1 MPSFNPQ
8 EPLDARESAQLQ
20 ESAQSQVPVDTPLS
34 GETAVVS
41 APVQRP
47 SRHIPWS
54 YQVGVPWRLLI
65 SLVSGFLVAVVASG
79 THRMG
84 AEENIPY
91 GLLLS
96 FVLVGMSAWAARS
109 RSGVVGAAFHLIASS
124 AMAWLMAFPGP
135 GGDVL
140 VPVGGKGVFLSFFG
154 LHAGYIWLFGLIV
167 LQLAMMVLP
176 GRWFLVEG
184 SEQAKGTVSSERKQ
198 HVPESDDA
206 HMDSLASDTA
216 GSDTAGSDS
225 VASDSAVSGSAA
237 SADVVRD
244 GVPDHQE
251 PSS

>member
-8 EPLDARESAQLQ
+8 EPLDARESAQFQ
-20 ESAQSQVPVDTPLS
+20 ESAQSQVPVETPLS
-34 GETAVVS
+34 AETAVVS
-41 APVQRP
+41 APVQQP
-47 SRHIPWS
+47 LRHIPWS
-54 YQVGVPWRLLI
+54 YQLGVPWRLLI

-184 SEQAKGTVSSERKQ
+184 SEQAKGTVSSEREQ
-198 HVPESDDA
+198 HAPEPDGV
-206 HMDSLASDTA
+206 HMGRVASDSA
-216 GSDTAGSDS
+216 ASDS
-225 VASDSAVSGSAA
+225 VASDSAVSSSAA
-237 SADVVRD
+237 SADAVRD

>member
-1 MPSFNPQ
+1 
-8 EPLDARESAQLQ
+8 
-20 ESAQSQVPVDTPLS
+20 
-34 GETAVVS
+34 

-47 SRHIPWS
+47 LRHIPWS
-54 YQVGVPWRLLI
+54 YQLGVPWRLLI

-198 HVPESDDA
+198 HVPESDGA
-206 HMDSLASDTA
+206 HM
-216 GSDTAGSDS
+216 GSVAPDTAGSDS
-225 VASDSAVSGSAA
+225 VASGSAA

>member
-1 MPSFNPQ
+1 MPSFDPQ
-8 EPLDARESAQLQ
+8 EPLDARKSAQPQ
-20 ESAQSQVPVDTPLS
+20 ESAQPQVSVDTPLS

-47 SRHIPWS
+47 LRHIPWS
-54 YQVGVPWRLLI
+54 YQLGVPWRLLI

-198 HVPESDDA
+198 HVPESDGA
-206 HMDSLASDTA
+206 HM
-216 GSDTAGSDS
+216 GS

-237 SADVVRD
+237 TADVVRD

>member
-1 MPSFNPQ
+1 
-8 EPLDARESAQLQ
+8 
-20 ESAQSQVPVDTPLS
+20 
-34 GETAVVS
+34 
-41 APVQRP
+41 
-47 SRHIPWS
+47 
-54 YQVGVPWRLLI
+54 
-65 SLVSGFLVAVVASG
+65 
-79 THRMG
+79 
-84 AEENIPY
+84 
-91 GLLLS
+91 
-96 FVLVGMSAWAARS
+96 AARS

-206 HMDSLASDTA
+206 HMGSVA
-216 GSDTAGSDS
+216 SDTAGSDS
-225 VASDSAVSGSAA
+225 VASDGAVSGSAA